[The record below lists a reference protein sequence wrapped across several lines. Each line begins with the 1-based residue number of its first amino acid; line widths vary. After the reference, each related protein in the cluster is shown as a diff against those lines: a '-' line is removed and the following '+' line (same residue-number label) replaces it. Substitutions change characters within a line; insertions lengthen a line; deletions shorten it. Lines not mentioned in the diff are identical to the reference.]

1 MTKKQNNDKK
11 AILLTAKGFEKLKA
25 ELEELKTEGR
35 KKISLRLKE
44 AISYGDL
51 SENAEYDEA
60 KNQQSFLEAR
70 ILELENQ
77 VVNIEI
83 IEEKKSSGDIVGIGS
98 TVTLNFV
105 DTNEKHEYNI
115 VGITEAD
122 PIMHKISN
130 ESPVGSAI
138 LGKKVKDKVEVKAPG
153 GVFSY
158 EILAIK

>member
-98 TVTLNFV
+98 TVTLNFI
-105 DTNEKHEYNI
+105 DTNEKHEYSI

>member
-98 TVTLNFV
+98 TVTLNFI

>member
-1 MTKKQNNDKK
+1 MTKKQNDDKK
-11 AILLTAKGFEKLKA
+11 AILLTAKGFEKLKT

-77 VVNIEI
+77 VVNVEI
-83 IEEKKSSGDIVGIGS
+83 IKEKKSNSDIVEIGS
-98 TVTLNFV
+98 TVTLNFI
-105 DTNEKHEYNI
+105 DTKEKHEYNI
-115 VGITEAD
+115 VGVTEAD

-138 LGKKVKDKVEVKAPG
+138 LGKKVKDNN
-153 GVFSY
+153 
-158 EILAIK
+158 